1 MHGVLKLIPTRFG
14 RFLLCIFPLVCAIS
28 WWPTFG
34 KYVGSQQ
41 IAKPVTTTRVGV
53 VVVGADALRER
64 LVSLKPALISEF
76 HRFGQAV
83 ELVLLSCERSDAE
96 CVSRQVSAAARTGV
110 NVFIAL
116 STHTSQQVKAI
127 AGIQGVFT
135 SRADPVQFGLVD
147 TYVRP
152 GGSMTGV
159 YLGDTLHHRRMQ
171 LLRQTVRAGAK
182 IGVIADHDWVANADH
197 LDFVRSAA
205 LAEGVEINYFAVDT
219 NQEVDSLSVR
229 VRSMDALYFPVSLS
243 TTIFGE
249 RLVAIA
255 KQNKKPAI
263 FASRKLFDA
272 GAAMSYHFDETAVDS
287 QLAAMAR
294 KLVGGE
300 KAGDLPTESPKR
312 VEFAIDLDLLAST
325 VSPVP
330 PVLLFASDLTR

>member
-1 MHGVLKLIPTRFG
+1 MWRRRKKRKG
-14 RFLLCIFPLVCAIS
+14 RKIYQAGNSAIS
-28 WWPTFG
+28 WWLSYG
-34 KYVGSQQ
+34 KYVGTQQ
-41 IAKPVTTTRVGV
+41 LTKPVTTNRVGV
-53 VVVGADALRER
+53 VVVGADALRQR
-64 LVSLKPALISEF
+64 LVSLEPALRSEF

-83 ELVLLSCERSDAE
+83 KLVLLSCESSEAE
-96 CVSRQVSAAARTGV
+96 CVNRQVTAAARTGV
-110 NVFIAL
+110 SVFIVL
-116 STHTSQQVKAI
+116 STHTSQQVKAV

-159 YLGDTLHHRRMQ
+159 YLGDTLHHRRMH

-182 IGVIADHDWVANADH
+182 IAVVADRSWVSYADQ

-205 LAEGVEINYFAVDT
+205 MAEGVEIAYIAVDT
-219 NQEVDSLSVR
+219 NQDVDALSAKIR
-229 VRSMDALYFPVSLS
+229 TMDALYFPVSLS
-243 TTIFGE
+243 TAIFGE
-249 RLVAIA
+249 RLVGIA
-255 KQNKKPAI
+255 KQSKKPAI
-263 FASRKLFDA
+263 FSSRKLFDA

-300 KAGDLPTESPKR
+300 NAGVLPVESPKR

>member
-1 MHGVLKLIPTRFG
+1 MHRLLELIPTRLG
-14 RFLLCIFPLVCAIS
+14 RFLLCIFLLVCAIS

-34 KYVGSQQ
+34 KYVGAQQ
-41 IAKPVTTTRVGV
+41 ITKPVATNRVGV
-53 VVVGADALRER
+53 VVVGADARRQR
-64 LVSLKPALISEF
+64 LVSLEPALRSEF

-83 ELVLLSCERSDAE
+83 ELVLLSCESSEAE
-96 CVSRQVSAAARTGV
+96 CVKRQVSAAARTGV
-110 NVFIAL
+110 SVFIVL
-116 STHTSQQVKAI
+116 STHTSQQVKAV

-147 TYVRP
+147 TYVKP

-159 YLGDTLHHRRMQ
+159 YLGDTLHHRRMH
-171 LLRQTVRAGAK
+171 LLRQTVQAGAK
-182 IGVIADHDWVANADH
+182 IAVIADHDWVSNADH

-205 LAEGVEINYFAVDT
+205 VAEGVEINYMVVDT
-219 NQEVDSLSVR
+219 NKDVDVLSTR
-229 VRSMDALYFPVSLS
+229 VRAMDALYFPVSLS

-255 KQNKKPAI
+255 KQSKKPAI
-263 FASRKLFDA
+263 FSSRKLFDA
-272 GAAMSYHFDETAVDS
+272 GAAMSYHFDESAVDS

-300 KAGDLPTESPKR
+300 KAGALPIESPKR